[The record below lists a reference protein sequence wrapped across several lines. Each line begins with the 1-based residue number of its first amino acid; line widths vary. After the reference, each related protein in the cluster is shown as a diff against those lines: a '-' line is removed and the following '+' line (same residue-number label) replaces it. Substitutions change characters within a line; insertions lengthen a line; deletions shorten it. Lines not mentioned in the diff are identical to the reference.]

1 MRTAEERVTVRHP
14 VASTSLSMYPPQV
27 PVISPTMFGR
37 DPNISG
43 EGSLANNIG
52 LVRSSGVTTGCVTKG
67 TSFQNSAHAVTDLNA
82 NALKIDASINSAEY
96 INDGH
101 LQPSALQCLVCI
113 KI

>member
-1 MRTAEERVTVRHP
+1 
-14 VASTSLSMYPPQV
+14 
-27 PVISPTMFGR
+27 MFGSL
-37 DPNISG
+37 PNISG

-52 LVRSSGVTTGCVTKG
+52 LVRSSGFTTGCVTKG

-101 LQPSALQCLVCI
+101 LQPRAIQTLVCI
-113 KI
+113 KF